1 MAQTADLENLR
12 ESLIELDRLRLH
24 ERNLRLESEGLMRG
38 LRALSE
44 AQDTGAIFDALADVL
59 RDLVP
64 FEEAFLLAM
73 GGRGGFRV
81 VRSTAPRF
89 LGLRW
94 SPRAVLHR
102 VLEGEIVALFDTR
115 LSAEWC
121 DLPQAVLAAARA
133 AIMVPIRSQAI
144 SAAIVFVH
152 SSAAFFAPTH
162 VHLLKRFTPLI
173 DQALNGMWVR
183 DRLEKERQH
192 AQEATLA
199 RLHEVE
205 ERRKAEAES
214 NRVHEM
220 IASAID
226 FAPIYLWEVDKDFRY
241 TFIQGS
247 EKALGYAREELL
259 GRPAIDYFDLDDP
272 ATLAYLETLR
282 SGQAYENIVFRR
294 RRKDG
299 TPIWVSVSGRP
310 VSDAE
315 GGFGYRGITMDVTE
329 TTEAKLKLEQM
340 ALHDALTGLAN
351 RRKFLDH
358 FQSALAR
365 VIRSGQPLSLLAIDI
380 DHFKRV
386 NDAHGHPAGDE
397 VLLAMAR
404 ILERTVRRTDLVARF
419 GGEEFMVL
427 LPDTGPEGGTE
438 LAEKLR
444 RAVEAERFEVESD
457 GRQVP
462 LTVTISIGV
471 AAIGREIAST
481 TSFDDVVERADQA
494 LYSAKLAGRNRVMVE
509 GGGEV

>member
-1 MAQTADLENLR
+1 MVRTADLEHLR

-24 ERNLRLESEGLMRG
+24 ERNLRLESEALMRG
-38 LRALSE
+38 LRALTD
-44 AQDTGAIFDALADVL
+44 AQDTDTMFDTLADVL
-59 RDLVP
+59 RDIVP
-64 FEEAFLLAM
+64 FADVFLLAVS
-73 GGRGGFRV
+73 GRGGLRV
-81 VRSTAPRF
+81 VRSTAQRL

-94 SPRAVLHR
+94 SPREVLSR
-102 VLEGEIVALFDTR
+102 VLEGETVALFDTR
-115 LSAEWC
+115 LSPEWAG
-121 DLPQAVLAAARA
+121 LSPAVLGA
-133 AIMVPIRSQAI
+133 P
-144 SAAIVFVH
+144 
-152 SSAAFFAPTH
+152 AFFSPAH

-183 DRLEKERQH
+183 DRLEKERRH

-199 RLHEVE
+199 RLKEVE

-214 NRVHEM
+214 IRVHEM
-220 IASAID
+220 MASAID

-241 TFIQGS
+241 TFVQGT
-247 EKALGYAREELL
+247 EKALGYTREELL
-259 GRPAIDYFDLDDP
+259 GRSATEHFDLDDP
-272 ATLAYLETLR
+272 ATQAYVATLR
-282 SGQAYENIVFRR
+282 SGQPYENIVFRR

-299 TPIWVSVSGRP
+299 SQVWVSVSGRP
-310 VSDAE
+310 VMDAN

-358 FQSALAR
+358 FESALAR
-365 VIRSGQPLSLLAIDI
+365 VLRDGKPLSVLAIDI

-397 VLLAMAR
+397 VLVAMGR

-427 LPDTGPEGGTE
+427 LPDTQTGGAAD

-444 RAVEAERFEVESD
+444 RAVEAERFVVEAD
-457 GRQVP
+457 GGKVP
-462 LTVTISIGV
+462 LAVTISVGV
-471 AAIGREIAST
+471 GTIVRETAST
-481 TSFDDVVERADQA
+481 ASFDEVIERADQA
-494 LYSAKLAGRNRVMVE
+494 LYAAKLAGRNRVSIAE
-509 GGGEV
+509 PT

>member
-1 MAQTADLENLR
+1 MVHTADLEHLR

-24 ERNLRLESEGLMRG
+24 ERNLRLESESLMRG
-38 LRALSE
+38 LRALSD
-44 AQDTGAIFDALADVL
+44 AQDTGAMFDALADVL
-59 RDLVP
+59 RDMVP
-64 FEEAFLLAM
+64 FADAFLLAM

-94 SPRAVLHR
+94 SPREVLGR
-102 VLEGEIVALFDTR
+102 VLDGETVALFDTR
-115 LSAEWC
+115 LSQEWS
-121 DLPQAVLAAARA
+121 DLPQAALTAARS

-152 SSAAFFAPTH
+152 PTPAFFSPAH

-183 DRLEKERQH
+183 DRLEKERLH

-199 RLHEVE
+199 RLKEVE
-205 ERRKAEAES
+205 ERRKVEAES
-214 NRVHEM
+214 VRVHEM
-220 IASAID
+220 MASAID
-226 FAPIYLWEVDKDFRY
+226 FAPIYLWEVDREFRY
-241 TFIQGS
+241 TFVQGT
-247 EKALGYAREELL
+247 EKALGYTPDELIGHSAL
-259 GRPAIDYFDLDDP
+259 ELFDLEDA
-272 ATLAYLETLR
+272 ATQAYVTVLR
-282 SGQAYENIVFRR
+282 SGQPYENIVFRR
-294 RRKDG
+294 TRKDG
-299 TPIWVSVSGRP
+299 RKVWVSVSGRP
-310 VSDAE
+310 VSDVE

-358 FQSALAR
+358 FEHALAR
-365 VIRSGQPLSLLAIDI
+365 VARNGEPLSLLAIDI

-386 NDAHGHPAGDE
+386 NDAYGHPAGDD
-397 VLLAMAR
+397 VLIAVGR

-427 LPDTGPEGGTE
+427 LPDTNARGGAE

-444 RAVEAERFEVESD
+444 AAVGANRFEVEAD
-457 GRQVP
+457 GRRVP

-471 AAIGREIAST
+471 GAVTREAASHS
-481 TSFDDVVERADQA
+481 SFDDLIERADQA
-494 LYSAKLAGRNRVMVE
+494 LYAAKLAGRDRVCVAE
-509 GGGEV
+509 PV

>member
-1 MAQTADLENLR
+1 MIPTADLEHLR

-24 ERNLRLESEGLMRG
+24 EHNLRLESEGLMRG

-44 AQDTGAIFDALADVL
+44 AQDTGAMFDALADVL

-64 FEEAFLLAM
+64 FEDAFLLAM

-94 SPRAVLHR
+94 SPRAVLSR
-102 VLEGEIVALFDTR
+102 VLEGETVALFDTR
-115 LSAEWC
+115 LSAEWGE
-121 DLPQAVLAAARA
+121 LPQTTLGAARS

-144 SAAIVFVH
+144 SAAMVFVH
-152 SSAAFFAPTH
+152 ATPAFFAPAH

-183 DRLEKERQH
+183 DRLEKERLH

-199 RLHEVE
+199 RLREVE

-214 NRVHEM
+214 SRVHEM

-226 FAPIYLWEVDKDFRY
+226 FAPIYLWEVDNDFRY
-241 TFIQGS
+241 TFVQGT
-247 EKALGYAREELL
+247 EKALGYAPEDLIDRCALEFFNLEDAATQAYV
-259 GRPAIDYFDLDDP
+259 AILK
-272 ATLAYLETLR
+272 
-282 SGQAYENIVFRR
+282 SGQTFENVVFRR
-294 RRKDG
+294 GCKG
-299 TPIWVSVSGRP
+299 GSQVWVSVSGRP
-310 VSDAE
+310 VVDETGA
-315 GGFGYRGITMDVTE
+315 FRGYRGITMDVTE

-358 FQSALAR
+358 FEPASARLLR
-365 VIRSGQPLSLLAIDI
+365 YGEPLSLLAIDI

-397 VLLAMAR
+397 VLIAMGR

-427 LPDTGPEGGTE
+427 LPDTSPQGASD

-444 RAVEAERFEVESD
+444 QAVEAERFVVESN
-457 GRQVP
+457 GRKVP
-462 LTVTISIGV
+462 LTVTISVGV
-471 AAIGREIAST
+471 GAIAREAGST
-481 TSFDDVVERADQA
+481 TSFDDLIERADQA
-494 LYSAKLAGRNRVMVE
+494 LYAAKLAGRNRVSVAE
-509 GGGEV
+509 PA

>member
-1 MAQTADLENLR
+1 MVHTADLEHLR

-24 ERNLRLESEGLMRG
+24 ERNLRLESEALMRG

-44 AQDTGAIFDALADVL
+44 AQDTGAMFDALADVL
-59 RDLVP
+59 RDMVP
-64 FEEAFLLAM
+64 FADAFLLAM

-94 SPRAVLHR
+94 SPRAVLGR
-102 VLEGEIVALFDTR
+102 VLEGETVALFDTR
-115 LSAEWC
+115 LSQEWA
-121 DLPQAVLAAARA
+121 DLPQAALNAARS

-144 SAAIVFVH
+144 SAAIVFIH
-152 SSAAFFAPTH
+152 PAPAFFSPAH

-183 DRLEKERQH
+183 ERLEKERLH

-199 RLHEVE
+199 RLKEVE

-214 NRVHEM
+214 VRAHEM
-220 IASAID
+220 ISSAIE
-226 FAPIYLWEVDKDFRY
+226 FAPIYIWEVDNALHY
-241 TFIQGS
+241 TFVQGT
-247 EKALGYAREELL
+247 EKALGYAPGDLIGHNAL
-259 GRPAIDYFDLDDP
+259 DFFDLDDP
-272 ATLAYLETLR
+272 ATQAYVAILK
-282 SGQAYENIVFRR
+282 SGKPYENIVFRR
-294 RRKDG
+294 GCKDG
-299 TPIWVSVSGRP
+299 RQVWVSVSGRP
-310 VSDAE
+310 VVDES
-315 GGFGYRGITMDVTE
+315 GGFRGYRGITMDVTE

-358 FQSALAR
+358 FEHALAR
-365 VIRSGQPLSLLAIDI
+365 VVRSGAPLSLLAIDI

-397 VLLAMAR
+397 VLIAMGR

-427 LPDTGPEGGTE
+427 LPETDVRGAAE

-444 RAVEAERFEVESD
+444 AAVGANRFVITVD
-457 GRQVP
+457 GREAP

-471 AAIGREIAST
+471 GAITRETAST
-481 TSFDDVVERADQA
+481 SSFDDVIERADQA
-494 LYSAKLAGRNRVMVE
+494 LYAAKLAGRNRVSVAE
-509 GGGEV
+509 PA